1 MSVTLRHR
9 LDEQGGLRLLDDAAR
24 DAVARLA
31 VTIELA
37 PGDVLVDVGAP
48 EPGLVYVATGRL
60 DIVKQSPG
68 GDWVGV
74 DSLHPGAVQ
83 GRLGAER
90 DRSSKVR
97 LQAAEEPATI
107 QLIDAQR
114 FAAHLAAEPAV
125 AARVAE
131 AERLS
136 DIVGFLRSS
145 DVLSAAPKEELW
157 EIAREAEE
165 IALDPG
171 RRLIQQGANEDWV
184 FIVRDGR
191 LAVTREEAPSVRLT
205 VMKTGDIVGEMAVL
219 SGDPRTANVD
229 ALETVRAY
237 RIAGGVFRAVMDRQA
252 AFMSGLKDLMAGRL
266 RSVEEEAA
274 RAVADQEKAANATE
288 SSTEAPASPPSE
300 AAPAE
305 RRVEASVA
313 ADARRTKREAPK
325 VIEGPKRSTAVKVLR
340 AALSLPAYP
349 AIRQH
354 SQMDC
359 SAACLVTVAKYYGK
373 TVSLNIA
380 REMARV
386 RQDGASMTNVMRAAH
401 EMGFKTEA
409 FISSITQLRDKKLPC
424 IANWKGYH
432 WIVVYEVTDSHVTVA
447 DPAEGLVRHPI
458 DDFVEGWS
466 RYTIFLE
473 PTEKFAAFPESKPSI
488 AAFFPYFRPHKRTIW
503 ELFAGAVFLQVL
515 ALFGPLFGKFVVD
528 EVILKADAQWLTIAL
543 MVMVVVLLLNM
554 LMDYVTDIIALNMTL
569 GVNYEM
575 ISDVYR
581 RLLRLP
587 LSYFEARQ
595 IGDVTNR
602 LEQHEEITQF
612 ITEDGLDTFINLLTA
627 VAFTAVMFYLNTW
640 LAAGAIAILFLNIG
654 IVRFISPR
662 VRQLDRETFVKE
674 AAFESHTIESMRGAM
689 TLKTLGADHQ
699 ARWKYEEH
707 FAGVT
712 NLQFKEA
719 KLSQG
724 AEILAGLVDSLSDII
739 VLFIGGLFVMA
750 GELTIGGLVAFTVL
764 ANGVQDP
771 INALI
776 GKWDEIQEVLV
787 AVERLNDVREKEPEY
802 DPDFDR
808 ENKVHLPSLQGHFQ
822 FRNVTFRYE
831 DDDPDNV
838 VQGLSLTIEPG
849 QKVAFVGPSGCGKST
864 IIKLLFGFY
873 KPKEGAVLAD
883 GFDYADVALP
893 SLRRQIAMV
902 PQESL
907 IFRGSVRDNI
917 AMARAGATL
926 EDVVAAAKKAD
937 AHDFIGKMPGGYE
950 AELVEQGANLS
961 GGQKQRINLA
971 RAFLRDAPVLVL
983 DEATSALDVETE
995 RVVMETILETY
1006 ADRTVLMIAH
1016 RLSTVRKADLIVVLN
1031 DGLIVEQGT
1040 HEELIEARGFYYHLS
1055 ARQMSAA

>member
-1 MSVTLRHR
+1 MSVTLRQR
-9 LDEQGGLRLLDDAAR
+9 LDEQDALRLLDDGAR
-24 DAVARLA
+24 DEVAGLA
-31 VTIELA
+31 TVIQLA
-37 PGDVLVDVGAP
+37 PGDVLVDVDAP
-48 EPGLVYVATGRL
+48 APGLVYVAAGRL
-60 DIVKQSPG
+60 DIVKPAPG

-83 GRLGAER
+83 GRLGASA
-90 DRSSKVR
+90 DRASKVR
-97 LQAAEEPATI
+97 LQAAETAATLE
-107 QLIDAQR
+107 LIDAQR
-114 FAAHLAAEPAV
+114 FAAYLASNPSA
-125 AARVAE
+125 AARMAE

-145 DVLSAAPKEELW
+145 EVLSAAPKEELW
-157 EIAREAEE
+157 AIAREAEE
-165 IALDPG
+165 IALAPG
-171 RRLIQQGANEDWV
+171 ERLIRQGAQEDWV
-184 FIVRDGR
+184 FIVREGR
-191 LAVTREEAPSVRLT
+191 LAVAREEAPSVRLT

-219 SGDPRTANVD
+219 SGEPRTANVD
-229 ALETVRAY
+229 ALEAVRAY
-237 RIAGGVFRAVMDRQA
+237 RIQGGVFRAVMDRQA
-252 AFMSGLKDLMAGRL
+252 AFMSGLRDLMAGRL
-266 RSVEEEAA
+266 RNVEEEAV
-274 RAVADQEKAANATE
+274 RAAADQETAPDAPVAGPQPQAAA
-288 SSTEAPASPPSE
+288 E
-300 AAPAE
+300 AAPSE
-305 RRVEASVA
+305 RRA
-313 ADARRTKREAPK
+313 KREAPK
-325 VIEGPKRSTAVKVLR
+325 VIEGPKRSTAVKILR

-373 TVSLNIA
+373 TVSLNVA

-409 FISSITQLRDKKLPC
+409 FISSITQLREKKLPC

-432 WIVVYEVTDSHVTVA
+432 WIVVYEVTDSHVSVA

-458 DDFVEGWS
+458 DHFVENWS

-543 MVMVVVLLLNM
+543 MVMIVVLLLNM
-554 LMDYVTDIIALNMTL
+554 VMDYITDIIALNMTL
-569 GVNYEM
+569 GINYEM

-587 LSYFEARQ
+587 LSYFEVRQ

-627 VAFTAVMFYLNTW
+627 VAFTAVMFYLNAW

-662 VRQLDRETFVKE
+662 VRQLDRESFVKE

-873 KPKEGAVLAD
+873 KPKEGTVLAD
-883 GFDYADVALP
+883 GFDYADIALP

-926 EDVVAAAKKAD
+926 EEVVVAAKKAE
-937 AHDFIGKMPGGYE
+937 AHDFITKMPGGYE

-995 RVVMETILETY
+995 RVVMETILDVY

-1055 ARQMSAA
+1055 ARQMAAA